1 MGIIEWINKGIIAKV
16 EGITEEITEGITAE
30 VKDKIIKILLVLYK
44 EGGVRTVD
52 IQKIIDI
59 PVKSLERY
67 IKQLKVAGLIEF
79 KGANKT
85 GGYYLT
91 KQAEDKINK

>member
-30 VKDKIIKILLVLYK
+30 VKDKITKILLVLYK